1 MRLRAFLSDE
11 RCLAPVGT
19 STEKRNFGRRF
30 SGKNRLRTDVCRS
43 DGFARPFAKSDLRVP
58 LFGNGPKCPCLDR
71 SGDRFLSVPEG
82 NRHSMR
88 KACRSEYTSHCGVAR
103 WIGGKGCVRFLGPG
117 TGRCRV
123 LCSDSSRQECMKK
136 EVSVMFRT
144 LLHVSGRPESC
155 SGLRKCDVVREA
167 SDLSCPYSVSH
178 PDSPRPILSEVRG
191 QGT

>member
-1 MRLRAFLSDE
+1 MRLCAFLSDE

-43 DGFARPFAKSDLRVP
+43 DGFARPFTKSDLRVP
-58 LFGNGPKCPCLDR
+58 LPGNGPKCPCLDR

-103 WIGGKGCVRFLGPG
+103 WIGGKDCVRFLCPG
-117 TGRCRV
+117 TREVPRSMLRFIPTGVHEKRIVRHVPDTSSCFGSPELFRV
-123 LCSDSSRQECMKK
+123 AEMRRRSRGVGLFLSLFRFSSGFSPPDPIR
-136 EVSVMFRT
+136 S
-144 LLHVSGRPESC
+144 SG
-155 SGLRKCDVVREA
+155 GGYA
-167 SDLSCPYSVSH
+167 
-178 PDSPRPILSEVRG
+178 
-191 QGT
+191 